1 MDGTK
6 LDSTSADAAAPPRRR
21 ALAVGLCVAVVA
33 VAFEA
38 ISVATAMPAAA
49 RELDG
54 LDLYAWAFSL
64 FLIGQLFATVAAGR
78 VCDRIGP
85 ARPMAGGL
93 AIFGV
98 GLVVAATAP
107 TMVQL
112 VVARLLQGL
121 GAGVVGVAMYVVIA
135 QAFDVRRR
143 PAMFSWISSA
153 WVVPSFVGPAV
164 AAWLTHH
171 LDWRAVFWAVIPL
184 LLIGSAM
191 MLPQVFRV
199 ADAPPPGRETSARP
213 AALWAAALAA
223 FGATAVQ
230 LGGQRS
236 SVSGLLIGVVGLLM
250 VGAALPNLMPRGF
263 FRFGH
268 GLPPVIVVRTLIA
281 GAFFGSEAFIPLMLV
296 EQRHLSLLLAG
307 STLTVGAVGWSTGAW
322 LQSLRSLRLG
332 REWIITLGA
341 TSVFVGVGIVAL
353 VAWWQLP
360 VFVVAIAWL
369 FAGLGMGLATSSTSL
384 ATMSLSRTADQ
395 GRNASSLQFGEAFGG
410 GLFIGVGGTIFA
422 ALHPGGDLTA
432 TFSCV
437 LGAMTVVGL
446 LAVLV
451 SLRTGPVREG
461 AASAAPS
468 PSSPA
473 G

>member
-1 MDGTK
+1 M
-6 LDSTSADAAAPPRRR
+6 DSTTVGSPPTGAAAPPRRR
-21 ALAVGLCVAVVA
+21 LAVGLCVAVVA

-64 FLIGQLFATVAAGR
+64 FLIGQLFATIAAGR
-78 VCDRIGP
+78 LCDRIGP

-93 AIFGV
+93 TIFGV

-112 VVARLLQGL
+112 VAARLLQGL

-153 WVVPSFVGPAV
+153 WVVPSFVGPTV

-184 LLIGSAM
+184 LLLGSAM
-191 MLPQVFRV
+191 MLPPVFRV
-199 ADAPPPGRETSARP
+199 ADAPPPNRESSARP
-213 AALWAAALAA
+213 AALWAAGLAA
-223 FGATAVQ
+223 VGATAVQ
-230 LGGQRS
+230 LGGQRA
-236 SVSGLLIGVVGLLM
+236 SVSGLLIGIVGLVM

-268 GLPPVIVVRTLIA
+268 GLPPVIVVRALIA
-281 GAFFGSEAFIPLMLV
+281 GAFFGAEAFVPLMLV

-307 STLTVGAVGWSTGAW
+307 STLTVGALGWSAGAW
-322 LQSLRSLRLG
+322 LQSLKSLRLG
-332 REWIITLGA
+332 RERIITLGA
-341 TSVFVGVGIVAL
+341 TSVFLGVGMVAL
-353 VAWWQLP
+353 VAWLQLP
-360 VFVVAIAWL
+360 VVRGGGRVALRRARHGAGDVRHLAGDDDAVARRRPGPQRVVAAVRR
-369 FAGLGMGLATSSTSL
+369 GV
-384 ATMSLSRTADQ
+384 RRRPVHR
-395 GRNASSLQFGEAFGG
+395 GRR
-410 GLFIGVGGTIFA
+410 
-422 ALHPGGDLTA
+422 HDL
-432 TFSCV
+432 
-437 LGAMTVVGL
+437 
-446 LAVLV
+446 
-451 SLRTGPVREG
+451 RR
-461 AASAAPS
+461 AAPHRR
-468 PSSPA
+468 PHRDVHGRARGDDRGRPA
-473 G
+473 GGAGVAADGSDPRGSR

>member
-1 MDGTK
+1 M
-6 LDSTSADAAAPPRRR
+6 DSTTVGSPLAGAAAPPRRR
-21 ALAVGLCVAVVA
+21 GLAVGLCVAVVA

-78 VCDRIGP
+78 LCDRIGP

-93 AIFGV
+93 TIFGV

-107 TMVQL
+107 TMLQL
-112 VVARLLQGL
+112 VAARLLQGL

-153 WVVPSFVGPAV
+153 WVVPSFVGPTV

-191 MLPQVFRV
+191 MLPPVFRV

-213 AALWAAALAA
+213 AALWAAGLAA
-223 FGATAVQ
+223 VGATAVQ
-230 LGGQRS
+230 LGGQRLS
-236 SVSGLLIGVVGLLM
+236 LSGVLIGVVGLVM
-250 VGAALPNLMPRGF
+250 VGAALPNLMPQGF

-268 GLPPVIVVRTLIA
+268 GLPPVIVVRALIA
-281 GAFFGSEAFIPLMLV
+281 GAFFGSEAFVPLMLV

-307 STLTVGAVGWSTGAW
+307 STLTVGALGWSTGAW
-322 LQSLRSLRLG
+322 LQSLKSLRLG

-341 TSVFVGVGIVAL
+341 TSVFLGVGIVAL

-360 VFVVAIAWL
+360 VVVVAVAWL
-369 FAGLGMGLATSSTSL
+369 FAGLGMGLATSGTSL
-384 ATMSLSRTADQ
+384 ATMTLSGPADQ

-422 ALHPGGDLTA
+422 ALHPSGDLTA

-437 LGAMTVVGL
+437 LGAMSVVGL

-461 AASAAPS
+461 GASAAPT